1 MHAVLGPRCL
11 RLPLFTLMAFAGCVT
26 YTAAAVAA
34 ERYPTHPVKLIVPF
48 PPGGTTDILA
58 RMMAEGLSQQLGQ
71 PFVVE
76 NRAGASGMIGSEFV
90 ARANADGYTIG
101 VATVTTHAINPF
113 VHKLG
118 FDVKKDLVPVTNMA
132 FVPNVLVVNPGL
144 GVKRL
149 AELTALLKK
158 HPGKYTYATSGTGAE
173 GHVGMVGYTKVS
185 GTDAL
190 HVPYK
195 GSGPAITDTV
205 AGHTHMMQ
213 GNLPSLL
220 PQIEAEKVVALAVT
234 SPARLAVLPNVPTYT
249 EAGYPELAR
258 SAWFGLVAPAGTPA
272 DVVDRLNAAAT
283 TVLTAPATREAIEKL
298 GGQAAP
304 GTAADFGKTM
314 DEELTAQK
322 AVLTWANI
330 KPE

>member
-1 MHAVLGPRCL
+1 MHVVLGPK
-11 RLPLFTLMAFAGCVT
+11 RLQAHAFALMALAGCVT
-26 YTAAAVAA
+26 IMGSASAADA
-34 ERYPTHPVKLIVPF
+34 YPSHPVKLIVPF

-58 RMMAEGLSQQLGQ
+58 RMMAEGMAQQLGQ

-76 NRAGASGMIGSEFV
+76 NRAGASGMIGSEYV
-90 ARANADGYTIG
+90 ARATDGGYTIG

-118 FDVKKDLVPVTNMA
+118 FDVKKDLVPVSNMA
-132 FVPNVLVVNPGL
+132 FVPNVLVVNPTL
-144 GVKRL
+144 GVTSL

-158 HPGKYTYATSGTGAE
+158 QPGKYAYATSGTGAE

-195 GSGPAITDTV
+195 GGGPAITDTV
-205 AGHTHMMQ
+205 AGHTQMMQ

-220 PQIEAEKVVALAVT
+220 PQIEAGKLVALAVT
-234 SPARLAVLPNVPTYT
+234 SSKRLAVLPNVPTYA

-258 SAWFGLVAPAGTPA
+258 SAWFGLVAPAGTPPE
-272 DVVDRLNAAAT
+272 VVDRLNAAAT
-283 TVLTAPATREAIEKL
+283 AVLRLPATRVAIEKL

-304 GTAADFGKTM
+304 GSAAEFGKTM
-314 DEELTAQK
+314 DEELTAQQ
-322 AVLTWANI
+322 AVVTWANI

>member
-1 MHAVLGPRCL
+1 MLVVLRQKFVRSPVFAL
-11 RLPLFTLMAFAGCVT
+11 LALAGCATIAGSVS
-26 YTAAAVAA
+26 AA

-90 ARANADGYTIG
+90 ARADDGGYTIG

-113 VHKLG
+113 VHKLN
-118 FDVKKDLVPVTNMA
+118 FDVKKDLVPVSNMA
-132 FVPNVLVVNPGL
+132 FVPNVLVVNPTL
-144 GVKRL
+144 GVKSL

-158 HPGKYTYATSGTGAE
+158 DPGKYTYATSGTGAE

-185 GTDAL
+185 GTEAL

-195 GSGPAITDTV
+195 GGGPAITDTV
-205 AGHTHMMQ
+205 AGHTQMMQ

-220 PQIEAEKVVALAVT
+220 PQIEAGKLVALAVT
-234 SPARLAVLPNVPTYT
+234 SPARLAVLPDVPTYA

-258 SAWFGLVAPAGTPA
+258 SAWFGLVAPANTPPE
-272 DVVDRLNAAAT
+272 VVQRLNAAAT
-283 TVLTAPATREAIEKL
+283 TVLSSAATRAAIEKL
-298 GGQAAP
+298 GGTAAP
-304 GTAADFGKTM
+304 GSAAEFGKTM
-314 DEELTAQK
+314 DDELTAQK
-322 AVLTWANI
+322 AVVTWANI

>member
-1 MHAVLGPRCL
+1 MHVVLRQTFL
-11 RLPLFTLMAFAGCVT
+11 RSPVVALLAIAGCLT
-26 YTAAAVAA
+26 IASPASAA

-90 ARANADGYTIG
+90 ARANDGGYTIG

-118 FDVKKDLVPVTNMA
+118 FDVKKDLVPVSNMA
-132 FVPNVLVVNPGL
+132 FVPNVLVVNPAL
-144 GVKRL
+144 GVKTL
-149 AELTALLKK
+149 AELTALLKQ

-195 GSGPAITDTV
+195 GGGPAITDTI
-205 AGHTHMMQ
+205 AGHTQMMQ

-220 PQIEAEKVVALAVT
+220 PQIEAGKLVALAVT
-234 SPARLAVLPNVPTYT
+234 SAQRLAVLPDVPTYS

-258 SAWFGLVAPAGTPA
+258 SAWFGLVAPASTPPE
-272 DVVDRLNAAAT
+272 VVARLNAAAT
-283 TVLTAPATREAIEKL
+283 TVLSSPATRQAIEKL

-304 GTAADFGKTM
+304 GSAAEFGKTM
-314 DEELTAQK
+314 DDELTAQK
-322 AVLTWANI
+322 AVVTWANI